1 MYFPYNTD
9 FGPLDISM
17 ICKFCRTVDSLL
29 SSNKL
34 MKIPIYHC
42 TSMIP
47 TKRANAAFL
56 MCAYQVLIMN
66 RSPEESWQ
74 AFSSLP
80 PFLSFR
86 DASPEGSSFELLIID
101 CLKALTKAKILNWI
115 NARTFDCDTYDLN
128 NQISN
133 GSFNWI
139 VPNKLIAFANPIS
152 KQGQPGLTPEQYIK
166 VFTPIKVTAIVRL
179 SNATYDSTKF
189 KKNGLRHYE
198 LFYPDGSIPDE
209 SIIERFFDIC
219 NKEDII
225 AVHCQAGL
233 GRTATLIGCYTIKI
247 YGFTGS
253 EYIAWAR
260 MCRTGSV
267 LGPQQH
273 FLCEYSQF
281 INKSIEIQ
289 IPVMTT
295 YELYKAECG
304 DLEQGARLSSQLGHK
319 PSNSFSTHKEKSLAK
334 YKTKFNQRV
343 NIDPV
348 LLNTYKFVRTR
359 SSNAE
364 EIDNF
369 YGKKK

>member
-1 MYFPYNTD
+1 
-9 FGPLDISM
+9 M
-17 ICKFCRTVDSLL
+17 ICKFCRTVNDLL
-29 SSNKL
+29 SSEKL

-47 TKRANAAFL
+47 AKRANAAFL
-56 MCAYQVLIMN
+56 MGAYQVLVMG
-66 RSPEESWQ
+66 RLPEESWQ

-80 PFLSFR
+80 CFLPFR
-86 DASPEGSSFELLIID
+86 DASPEGSSFELHIID
-101 CLKALTKAKILNWI
+101 CLRTLAKAKNLNWV
-115 NARTFDCDTYDLN
+115 NASTFDCDAYDIN
-128 NQISN
+128 NQISS

-139 VPNKLIAFANPIS
+139 VPDKLIAFSNPIS
-152 KQGQPGLTPEQYIK
+152 KSGQPGLTPEQYVK
-166 VFTPIKVTAIVRL
+166 VFNPIKVTAIVRL

-189 KKNGLRHYE
+189 KKNGIRHYE

-209 SIIERFFDIC
+209 SIIQRFFDIC
-219 NKEDII
+219 RTEDII

-233 GRTATLIGCYTIKI
+233 GRTATLIGCYAIKN
-247 YGFTGS
+247 YGFTGP

-273 FLCEYSQF
+273 FLCEYSQY
-281 INKSIEIQ
+281 INKNIDAK
-289 IPVMTT
+289 IPAMTT

-304 DLEQGARLSSQLGHK
+304 DLEQGERLSSQFGHK
-319 PSNSFSTHKEKSLAK
+319 PSNSLSTHTEKSLAK

-359 SSNAE
+359 SSNTE
-364 EIDNF
+364 EIDNL
-369 YGKKK
+369 YGKKNK